1 MAIACALIPRFSLLT
16 LLSDRRELLGRAVA
30 LAPEPG
36 GPQVIGE
43 TSGAAE
49 AFGLR
54 AGMRL
59 GEALSRCPN
68 LALVAADPVRAAAV
82 WEESLRQLEAIDAAI
97 EAPVPGEAFFATAP
111 LYELYGPRT
120 GSRG

>member
-1 MAIACALIPRFSLLT
+1 MIACALIPRLALRSALA
-16 LLSDRRELLGRAVA
+16 DREELLGRPVA

-59 GEALSRCPN
+59 GEALSRCPG
-68 LALVAADPVRAAAV
+68 LSLVAADPVRAAAD
-82 WEESLRQLEAIDAAI
+82 WER
-97 EAPVPGEAFFATAP
+97 
-111 LYELYGPRT
+111 
-120 GSRG
+120 